1 MLGKLSA
8 QIPTFN
14 LLAVSDNGVDITV
27 VED

>member
-8 QIPTFN
+8 QIPTYN
-14 LLAVSDNGVDITV
+14 LPAVSDNGADITV